1 MSIILADRVRA
12 AFPFEVEKFRLSGPD
27 NMTTP
32 HFGLFRNDTSE
43 CIGNAVSA
51 DYVPHNV
58 DDITVLCDACQAVFT
73 DFSNITTH
81 WRAGHYVLARPS
93 AEHRKSIFVAGDK
106 SNDTVW
112 PELRISGGYDGK
124 PFRASIS
131 LFRDRCLN
139 LINLTTVALC
149 VRTIRHTTNMRE
161 RMKELVLVFQ
171 NLANNWQVMGERAQ
185 QMAER
190 RVVLADYLSQVFPE
204 VPDSKRGQTLHK
216 AMIEE
221 IVGRISEE
229 HRLMGIDSIRE
240 PSAWTA
246 FNGIQGYQQHST
258 RPKQTSVARMI
269 AGLDDTEI
277 NKLLYRAERI
287 ALGLSV

>member
-12 AFPFEVEKFRLSGPD
+12 AFPFEVQKFRLTGPD

-58 DDITVLCDACQAVFT
+58 DDITVLCDACQEVFP

-81 WRAGHYVLARPS
+81 WREGHYVLARPS
-93 AEHRKSIFVAGDK
+93 AEHRKSIFVPGDK

-139 LINLTTVALC
+139 LMMLTTVAQC

-161 RMKELVLVFQ
+161 RMKELVLLFK
-171 NLANNWQVMGERAQ
+171 NLASNWQVMGERAQ

-190 RVVLADYLSQVFPE
+190 RVVLADYLSNVFPE
-204 VPDSKRGQTLHK
+204 VPESKRGLTMHK
-216 AMIEE
+216 NMILE
-221 IVGRISEE
+221 IVERVSSE
-229 HRLMGIDSIRE
+229 HRLMGLDSITE
-240 PSAWTA
+240 TSAWTA
-246 FNGIQGYQQHST
+246 FNAVQGYQQHST
-258 RPKQTSVARMI
+258 RPKQSDIARMI
-269 AGLDDTEI
+269 MGLDDTDI
-277 NKLLYRAERI
+277 NKLLHRAERL
-287 ALGLSV
+287 ALGLAV